1 MFSWSSQSR
10 SNATE
15 PRYWSRWISPVA
27 PSPLAIAPASRRTSW
42 LTGVPEVRAAE
53 HWISTKA
60 PWPSHPDCIGASFPP
75 SMDTGGYRA
84 SLEELWRQKGDQIV
98 VLSMA
103 YHDDFPS
110 DSAGHSPPGLARTD
124 AAVMRRLIQA
134 HGEIAPSR

>member
-1 MFSWSSQSR
+1 MFSWSSQSS

-15 PRYWSRWISPVA
+15 LRHWSRWTRQVA
-27 PSPLAIAPASRRTSW
+27 PATVAIAPASRRTFC
-42 LTGVPEVRAAE
+42 LTGVTEVRAAE

-84 SLEELWRQKGDQIV
+84 SLEELWRQKVDQIF

-103 YHDDFPS
+103 YHDYLPS
-110 DSAGHSPPGLARTD
+110 DSAADSPPRPARTH
-124 AAVMRRLIQA
+124 APLMRPPIRA
-134 HGEIAPSR
+134 H